1 MRNSPNR
8 TGNTM
13 IGYYSISL
21 SNCVINLIQ
30 MDLALVSNLL
40 SESMY
45 NNQVEI
51 CLLTDGS
58 N

>member
-1 MRNSPNR
+1 
-8 TGNTM
+8 
-13 IGYYSISL
+13 
-21 SNCVINLIQ
+21 